1 VLQYGELANVVQQ
14 AAACRASSLNL
25 PCPPFLRDQWHK
37 RGRVAVI
44 MCGLVLRFN
53 GEAKVSMVQ
62 DVVCHLLDAVVFQ
75 FAQYKR

>member
-1 VLQYGELANVVQQ
+1 
-14 AAACRASSLNL
+14 
-25 PCPPFLRDQWHK
+25 
-37 RGRVAVI
+37 